1 LEEGRTNAQG
11 TGETT
16 STGFFWQGKRGKVDK
31 SRWPLHEGCPQA
43 SHEKREIEEGKEGER
58 TWRDFFLTR
67 RGLFTAYGLLLG
79 LTLLFLII
87 YALASGV

>member
-11 TGETT
+11 TEEET
-16 STGFFWQGKRGKVDK
+16 STWFHWQGKCGKVDK

-43 SHEKREIEEGKEGER
+43 SHAKGDIEEGEEGER

-67 RGLFTAYGLLLG
+67 RGLFTAYGMLLS

-87 YALASGV
+87 YALVTGV